1 MDRVAQGAE
10 MIQHDGHDQLAGQ
23 LIMSIVLDHFGA
35 LGYPIHPVNGWRLVG
50 VGLLMVG
57 AYLIKRF

>member
-1 MDRVAQGAE
+1 MLAVKLGATAMVALV
-10 MIQHDGHDQLAGQ
+10 LAGQ

-35 LGYPIHPVNGWRLVG
+35 LGYPIHPINGWRLVG